1 MIKDGIKEKLT
12 KGTHLHLVVEDLGLE
27 SVSVQNVK
35 SKLIDL
41 QMSSLLT
48 KKQDKMKKQDIDQ
61 LKLEIQHIW
70 ESGPNE
76 VRILEMVKFF
86 IDKRNLIEERY
97 HRDVLLNNLPNA
109 EDVKRW
115 HELLVVQNEDAMIK
129 NIKETFQKRLYNIL
143 NSDRDIEK
151 QEGKE
156 KNLTDKMIIRD
167 VKRSLFIELALR
179 TNLVLPS
186 NEQELQWF
194 EEGTDHKKCGD
205 FASRLFKEV
214 ERINN
219 DL

>member
-1 MIKDGIKEKLT
+1 
-12 KGTHLHLVVEDLGLE
+12 
-27 SVSVQNVK
+27 
-35 SKLIDL
+35 
-41 QMSSLLT
+41 MSSLLT

-129 NIKETFQKRLYNIL
+129 NIKETLQKRLYNIL
-143 NSDRDIEK
+143 ISDRDIEK

-186 NEQELQWF
+186 NE
-194 EEGTDHKKCGD
+194 
-205 FASRLFKEV
+205 
-214 ERINN
+214 
-219 DL
+219 